1 VASGWDFL
9 AGFATQ
15 LGGGLQARQEAKERD
30 RLKKMEEDALMKRQM
45 FLEEY
50 RATVDQAA
58 KEADY
63 ERTKNDVTAQFT
75 NPETGEVFGRTKSGT
90 TVPLSTTSDEYK
102 QSLRDAR
109 SAELE
114 LKRARQ
120 EASEASAARSRR
132 PPQPRAGGAE
142 KEPKP
147 PKPVT
152 TNVRL
157 ESGGSI
163 KARPADAIG
172 PMAPLD
178 PYGERPSLDAM
189 PDNSAAGASPIF
201 VDPSNPASKPLVKAS
216 RSISQPNAPTV
227 EQILAEANKAVQAG
241 VDPAKVEARMAQLM
255 QQYGYTQ

>member
-1 VASGWDFL
+1 MAWAFL
-9 AGFATQ
+9 AGFANT
-15 LGGGLQARQEAKERD
+15 LGGQLQKRQEDERAD
-30 RLKKMEEDALMKRQM
+30 KLRKMQEEAQMKRDM
-45 FLEEY
+45 FLAEFRSEL
-50 RATVDQAA
+50 DQ
-58 KEADY
+58 KEAATNY

-75 NPETGEVFGRTKSGT
+75 NPETGEVMGRTKSGET
-90 TVPLSTTSDEYK
+90 IPLSTTSDEYK
-102 QSLRDAR
+102 QSLRDTR
-109 SAELE
+109 SAALD
-114 LKRARQ
+114 LKRAQ
-120 EASEASAARSRR
+120 QDAAEARAERSRR
-132 PPQPRAGGAE
+132 PPQPRAARAE

-178 PYGERPSLDAM
+178 PYGERPSLRAM
-189 PDNSAAGASPIF
+189 PDNSAGGASPIF